1 MGKRV
6 AITGFGQTYQ
16 RSSRKDVNGV
26 EIINEA
32 VRACLEDAELTIND
46 IDAVVIGNMDHFEG
60 INYVDSWSAEG
71 SGGVMKPLFKV
82 TTGGTTGTT
91 VAMCGY
97 YHVASGMFDK
107 VLAIGWEKNSESDTT
122 GAIVTAFHPVWERV
136 KFGGAIAGLAVE
148 ATRYMHDHNVTE
160 RDGARVAVRE
170 RLHALNNPYT
180 HLHQE
185 WMKGM
190 EIDKIVE
197 LLMTS
202 EQNQMLAYP
211 LRMSDMCPRTDGAA
225 AVVFA
230 SEDSAEKITKT
241 PAWVVST
248 HNRHDHVYLG
258 DLSWGI
264 NDTLDAASKTVF
276 VEAGI
281 KEPLKEIDVCELY
294 LPYSYAGLKWM
305 ESIGFCGPGEG
316 PKLVWDGVTDMDGEL
331 PVNPSGGVMSSNPI
345 GATGLLR
352 VGEAAW
358 QIMNKSEDRQVK
370 GGDVNLAF
378 CTGFGGCNWADVML
392 LGKKKPS

>member
-1 MGKRV
+1 MGKKV
-6 AITGFGQTYQ
+6 AIVGFGQTYQ

-26 EIINEA
+26 ELINEA
-32 VRACLEDAELTIND
+32 VQPALDDADLTIKD
-46 IDAVVIGNMDHFEG
+46 IDAIVIGNMDHFEG
-60 INYVDSWSAEG
+60 INYVDCWSVEG
-71 SGGVMKPLFKV
+71 SGGVMKPIFKV

-97 YHVASGMFDK
+97 YHVASGMFDR
-107 VLAIGWEKNSESDTT
+107 VLTIGWEKNSESDTT
-122 GAIVTAFHPVWERV
+122 GAIVTAFHPVWERTR
-136 KFGGAIAGLAVE
+136 FGGAIAGLAVE
-148 ATRYMHDHNVTE
+148 ASKYMSNYGVTE

-170 RLHALNNPYT
+170 RLHALNNPYSQ
-180 HLHQE
+180 LHQD

-190 EIDKIVE
+190 EVDQIVD
-197 LLMTS
+197 LLVTS
-202 EQNQMLAYP
+202 EQNKMLAYP

-225 AVVFA
+225 AAIFA
-230 SEDSAEKITKT
+230 SEDVAEKIAPT
-241 PAWVVST
+241 PAWVAAT
-248 HNRHDHVYLG
+248 HNRHNYVFLG
-258 DLSWGI
+258 DINWDR
-264 NDTLDAASKTVF
+264 NDTLETAAKKVF
-276 VEAGI
+276 EKAGI
-281 KEPLKEIDVCELY
+281 KEPLKEVDVCELY

-345 GATGLLR
+345 GATGLIR

-358 QIMNKSEDRQVK
+358 QIMGKAGDRQVQK
-370 GGDVNLAF
+370 DVNYAF